1 MYMKFIFFVLLTIL
15 ISNGLLAQEHNN
27 KIEATVIGFFNGLSL
42 LNADTLKYYSTAD
55 FQLLEDGQIWNMD
68 TLINKIMPRRN
79 SKIERLNHFEF
90 IRTVRSRNMAW
101 VSYNNSAEFR
111 LGEKQQTMKWME
123 SAVLIKDKGNWKIQL
138 LHSTKLK

>member
-1 MYMKFIFFVLLTIL
+1 MKFIFFVLLTIL

-55 FQLLEDGQIWNMD
+55 FQLLEDGQIWNID